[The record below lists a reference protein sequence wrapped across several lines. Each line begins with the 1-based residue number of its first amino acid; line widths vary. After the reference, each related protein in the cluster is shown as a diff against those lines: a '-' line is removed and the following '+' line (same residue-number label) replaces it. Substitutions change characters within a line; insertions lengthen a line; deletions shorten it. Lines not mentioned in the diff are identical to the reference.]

1 MLRRKVPAQVGPEPE
16 MIPWWTLCGPQQLQ
30 KLQVRF
36 SPEPKN
42 KGQRATTADQVQV
55 KGELLPEA
63 GRPED
68 DTVQGGQSAGQVRL
82 SLPNVK
88 PLPKPSHW
96 EWQVSL
102 LARGP
107 WQSMASSNRRKMLG
121 AAD

>member
-1 MLRRKVPAQVGPEPE
+1 MDPLQPAAAAKATGE
-16 MIPWWTLCGPQQLQ
+16 Q
-30 KLQVRF
+30 KY
-36 SPEPKN
+36 

-68 DTVQGGQSAGQVRL
+68 DTVQGGQSAGSGE
-82 SLPNVK
+82 SLPAQRK
-88 PLPKPSHW
+88 PQPKTHW

-121 AAD
+121 AVDSWT